1 MTFTLRPYQQ
11 EAVDATLAWFR
22 RHTEPAAIVLPTGAG
37 KSLVIA
43 ELARLARGRVLV
55 LAHVKELVAQN
66 HAKYCA
72 LGLEADIFAAGLQRK
87 ESHGKVVFGSVQSVA
102 RNLDQFRSEFSLL
115 IVDECHRISDDDD
128 SQYQQI
134 IGHLR
139 QVNPQIRLLG
149 LTATPFRLGKGWIY
163 QFHYHG
169 MVRGDEKALFRDC
182 IYELPLRYMI
192 KHGYLT
198 PPERLDMPVVQYD
211 FSRLQAQSNGLFSEA
226 DLNHELKKQ
235 QRITPHIVSQIVE
248 FAENRKGVMIF
259 AATVE
264 HAREVTGLLPVG
276 QAALITGETPGP
288 ERDRIIEAFKAQAYR
303 YLVNVAVLTTGFDAP
318 HVDLI
323 AILRPTESVS
333 LYQQIVGRGLRLAP
347 GKTDC
352 LILDYAGNP
361 HDLYAPEVGTPKGK
375 SDNVPVQVFC
385 PACGFANTFWGKTT
399 ADGTLI
405 EHFGRRCQ
413 GWFEDDDGHRE
424 QCDFRF
430 RFKNCPQCNAE
441 NDIAARRCR
450 ECDTIL
456 VDPDDMLKAAL
467 KLKDALVLRCSGM
480 ALQHGG
486 DEKGPWLKITYYD
499 EDGADVSERFRLQTP
514 AQRTAFE
521 QLFIRPHTRT
531 PGVPLRWI
539 TPADIVTQQALLR
552 HPDFVVARMKGQY
565 WQVREK
571 CSIIRGVFVAPTS
584 CVNYRK
590 AEVLI
595 ARVSFGGYN
604 AARFCIRKA
613 DNPPVAGSPV
623 AGFIYRETSMF
634 TINAEVRKEQ
644 GKGASRRLRA
654 ANKFPAIIYGGAAAP
669 VAIELDHDKVWNMQ
683 DKAEFYSEVLTV
695 VVDGKEEKVKVQAVQ
710 RHAFKPK
717 LTHIDFVRA

>member
-22 RHTEPAAIVLPTGAG
+22 KHREPAAIVLPTGAG

-72 LGLEADIFAAGLQRK
+72 LGLEADIFAAGLKRK

-102 RNLDQFRSEFSLL
+102 RNLELFRSEFSLL

-134 IGHLR
+134 LTHLKK
-139 QVNPQIRLLG
+139 VNPHLRLLG

-235 QRITPHIVSQIVE
+235 KRITPHIISQIEE
-248 FAENRKGVMIF
+248 FAQTRKGVMIF

-264 HAREVTGLLPVG
+264 HAREITGLLPADD
-276 QAALITGETPGP
+276 AALITGETPGP
-288 ERDRIIEAFKAQAYR
+288 ERDSLIEDFKAQRFR
-303 YLVNVAVLTTGFDAP
+303 YLVNVSVLTTGFDAP

-361 HDLYAPEVGTPKGK
+361 HDLYSPEVGTPKGK
-375 SDNVPVQVFC
+375 SDNVPVQVFAL
-385 PACGFANTFWGKTT
+385 PAGLPTPSGGKPPPT
-399 ADGTLI
+399 A
-405 EHFGRRCQ
+405 R
-413 GWFEDDDGHRE
+413 
-424 QCDFRF
+424 
-430 RFKNCPQCNAE
+430 
-441 NDIAARRCR
+441 
-450 ECDTIL
+450 
-456 VDPDDMLKAAL
+456 
-467 KLKDALVLRCSGM
+467 
-480 ALQHGG
+480 
-486 DEKGPWLKITYYD
+486 
-499 EDGADVSERFRLQTP
+499 
-514 AQRTAFE
+514 
-521 QLFIRPHTRT
+521 
-531 PGVPLRWI
+531 
-539 TPADIVTQQALLR
+539 
-552 HPDFVVARMKGQY
+552 
-565 WQVREK
+565 
-571 CSIIRGVFVAPTS
+571 
-584 CVNYRK
+584 
-590 AEVLI
+590 
-595 ARVSFGGYN
+595 
-604 AARFCIRKA
+604 
-613 DNPPVAGSPV
+613 
-623 AGFIYRETSMF
+623 
-634 TINAEVRKEQ
+634 
-644 GKGASRRLRA
+644 
-654 ANKFPAIIYGGAAAP
+654 
-669 VAIELDHDKVWNMQ
+669 
-683 DKAEFYSEVLTV
+683 
-695 VVDGKEEKVKVQAVQ
+695 
-710 RHAFKPK
+710 
-717 LTHIDFVRA
+717 

>member
-1 MTFTLRPYQQ
+1 MSFTLRPYQR
-11 EAVDATLAWFR
+11 EAVNATLRYFR
-22 RHTEPAAIVLPTGAG
+22 QHASPAVIVLPTGAG

-72 LGLEADIFAAGLQRK
+72 LGLKADIYAAGLQCK
-87 ESHGKVVFGSVQSVA
+87 QSDGKVVFGSVQSVA
-102 RNLDQFRSEFSLL
+102 RNPAHFQGAFSLL
-115 IVDECHRISDDDD
+115 IIDECHRISDDDR

-134 IGHLR
+134 LVHLR
-139 QVNPQIRLLG
+139 TANTQLRLLG
-149 LTATPFRLGKGWIY
+149 LTATPYRLGKGWIY

-169 MVRGDEKALFRDC
+169 MVRGDENALFRDC

-198 PPERLDMPVVQYD
+198 LPERLDMPVVQYD
-211 FSRLQAQSNGLFSEA
+211 FSRLAAQSNGLFSDV
-226 DLNHELKKQ
+226 DLNRTLKDQK
-235 QRITPHIVSQIVE
+235 RITPHIVRQIVE
-248 FAENRKGVMIF
+248 FAADRCGAMIF

-264 HAREVTGLLPVG
+264 HAREVTALLPTDD
-276 QAALITGETPGP
+276 AALITGETPAA
-288 ERDRIIEAFKAQAYR
+288 ERDRLIEAFKAQHFR
-303 YLVNVAVLTTGFDAP
+303 YLVNVSVLTTGFDAP

-352 LILDYAGNP
+352 LILDYAGNA
-361 HDLYAPEVGTPKGK
+361 HDLYTPEVGSPKGD
-375 SDNVPVQVFC
+375 SGNVPVQVFC
-385 PACGFANTFWGKTT
+385 PDCGFSNTFWGKTS
-399 ADGTLI
+399 ADGTLL

-413 GWFEDDDGHRE
+413 GWFEDDDGHRA
-424 QCDFRF
+424 QCDYRF
-430 RFKNCPQCNAE
+430 RFKNCPQCDAE

-450 ECDTIL
+450 ECDCVL
-456 VDPDDMLKAAL
+456 LDPDDMLKAAL

-480 ALQHGG
+480 TLAHGQ
-486 DEKGPWLKITYYD
+486 DERGEWLNITYYD

-539 TPADIVTQQALLR
+539 QAADILTQQAQLR
-552 HPDFVVARMKGQY
+552 HPDFVVARKKGHY

-571 CSIIRGVFVAPTS
+571 IFDYQGRFRRANELRG
-584 CVNYRK
+584 
-590 AEVLI
+590 
-595 ARVSFGGYN
+595 
-604 AARFCIRKA
+604 
-613 DNPPVAGSPV
+613 
-623 AGFIYRETSMF
+623 
-634 TINAEVRKEQ
+634 
-644 GKGASRRLRA
+644 
-654 ANKFPAIIYGGAAAP
+654 
-669 VAIELDHDKVWNMQ
+669 
-683 DKAEFYSEVLTV
+683 
-695 VVDGKEEKVKVQAVQ
+695 
-710 RHAFKPK
+710 
-717 LTHIDFVRA
+717 

>member
-1 MTFTLRPYQQ
+1 MP
-11 EAVDATLAWFR
+11 
-22 RHTEPAAIVLPTGAG
+22 G
-37 KSLVIA
+37 
-43 ELARLARGRVLV
+43 LARGRVLV

-276 QAALITGETPGP
+276 RGGADHRRNARAGAGS
-288 ERDRIIEAFKAQAYR
+288 
-303 YLVNVAVLTTGFDAP
+303 
-318 HVDLI
+318 HH
-323 AILRPTESVS
+323 
-333 LYQQIVGRGLRLAP
+333 RGL
-347 GKTDC
+347 
-352 LILDYAGNP
+352 
-361 HDLYAPEVGTPKGK
+361 
-375 SDNVPVQVFC
+375 
-385 PACGFANTFWGKTT
+385 
-399 ADGTLI
+399 
-405 EHFGRRCQ
+405 
-413 GWFEDDDGHRE
+413 
-424 QCDFRF
+424 
-430 RFKNCPQCNAE
+430 
-441 NDIAARRCR
+441 
-450 ECDTIL
+450 
-456 VDPDDMLKAAL
+456 
-467 KLKDALVLRCSGM
+467 
-480 ALQHGG
+480 
-486 DEKGPWLKITYYD
+486 
-499 EDGADVSERFRLQTP
+499 
-514 AQRTAFE
+514 
-521 QLFIRPHTRT
+521 
-531 PGVPLRWI
+531 
-539 TPADIVTQQALLR
+539 
-552 HPDFVVARMKGQY
+552 
-565 WQVREK
+565 
-571 CSIIRGVFVAPTS
+571 
-584 CVNYRK
+584 
-590 AEVLI
+590 
-595 ARVSFGGYN
+595 
-604 AARFCIRKA
+604 
-613 DNPPVAGSPV
+613 
-623 AGFIYRETSMF
+623 
-634 TINAEVRKEQ
+634 
-644 GKGASRRLRA
+644 
-654 ANKFPAIIYGGAAAP
+654 
-669 VAIELDHDKVWNMQ
+669 
-683 DKAEFYSEVLTV
+683 
-695 VVDGKEEKVKVQAVQ
+695 
-710 RHAFKPK
+710 
-717 LTHIDFVRA
+717 

>member
-1 MTFTLRPYQQ
+1 MSFTLRPYQR
-11 EAVDATLAWFR
+11 EAVDATLRYFR
-22 RHTEPAAIVLPTGAG
+22 QHQTPAVIVLPTGAG

-43 ELARLARGRVLV
+43 ELARVARGRVLV

-66 HAKYCA
+66 HAKYCT
-72 LGLEADIFAAGLQRK
+72 LGLEADIYAAGLSRK
-87 ESHGKVVFGSVQSVA
+87 ESQGKVVFGSVQSVA
-102 RNLDQFRSEFSLL
+102 RNPEHFRGAFSLL

-134 IGHLR
+134 ISHLR
-139 QVNPQIRLLG
+139 SANPQLRLLG
-149 LTATPFRLGKGWIY
+149 LTATPYRLGKGWIY

-169 MVRGDEKALFRDC
+169 MVRGDAKALFRDC

-211 FSRLQAQSNGLFSEA
+211 FSRLSAQSNGLFSEA
-226 DLNHELKKQ
+226 DLNRELKNQK
-235 QRITPHIVSQIVE
+235 RITPHIISQIVE
-248 FAENRKGVMIF
+248 FAQTRKGVMIF

-264 HAREVTGLLPVG
+264 HAREVLGLLPADE
-276 QAALITGETPGP
+276 AALITGDTPGP
-288 ERDRIIEAFKAQAYR
+288 VRDELITAFKDQRYR
-303 YLVNVAVLTTGFDAP
+303 YLVNVSVLTTGFDAP

-361 HDLYAPEVGTPKGK
+361 HDLYTPEVGSPKGK

-413 GWFEDDDGHRE
+413 GWFEDDDGTRE
-424 QCDFRF
+424 QCDYRF
-430 RFKNCPQCNAE
+430 RFKNCPNCNAE

-450 ECDTIL
+450 ECDQVL

-467 KLKDALVLRCSGM
+467 KLKDALVLRCGGM
-480 ALQHGG
+480 ALAAGA
-486 DEKGPWLKITYYD
+486 DDKGEWLNVTYYD
-499 EDGADVSERFRLQTP
+499 EEGADVSERFRLTTP

-531 PGVPLRWI
+531 PGVPLAWK
-539 TPADIVTQQALLR
+539 TAADLLAQQALLR
-552 HPDFVVARMKGQY
+552 HPDFVVARKKGHY

-571 CSIIRGVFVAPTS
+571 VFDYQGRYRRANELRG
-584 CVNYRK
+584 
-590 AEVLI
+590 
-595 ARVSFGGYN
+595 
-604 AARFCIRKA
+604 
-613 DNPPVAGSPV
+613 
-623 AGFIYRETSMF
+623 
-634 TINAEVRKEQ
+634 
-644 GKGASRRLRA
+644 
-654 ANKFPAIIYGGAAAP
+654 
-669 VAIELDHDKVWNMQ
+669 
-683 DKAEFYSEVLTV
+683 
-695 VVDGKEEKVKVQAVQ
+695 
-710 RHAFKPK
+710 
-717 LTHIDFVRA
+717 